1 MMRLLNICVIVA
13 LVLAAA
19 DVYKIKFESTRQAQ
33 RVAKLRMEIRRE
45 HDAIAAL
52 RAEWAKLDGPGRIQE
67 LTQRHLP
74 LRPLEGRQID
84 RLDNLPERPPP
95 KRETRRQ
102 GLVDMLLYGR
112 NVDRAVKTR
121 ARIGLAIL
129 VFTIGYAVIAARL
142 VMFAAGPDSHGSRRA
157 ASSRRWRSRAC

>member
-52 RAEWAKLDGPGRIQE
+52 RARMGEARQPGAHPGSGAAASRAE
-67 LTQRHLP
+67 A
-74 LRPLEGRQID
+74 GRKHGNID
-84 RLDNLPERPPP
+84 RLDNLPERPPDLVP
-95 KRETRRQ
+95 PDEPDPIGTMIAQPELIDRSPTGSIPAAKR
-102 GLVDMLLYGR
+102 
-112 NVDRAVKTR
+112 
-121 ARIGLAIL
+121 
-129 VFTIGYAVIAARL
+129 
-142 VMFAAGPDSHGSRRA
+142 
-157 ASSRRWRSRAC
+157 